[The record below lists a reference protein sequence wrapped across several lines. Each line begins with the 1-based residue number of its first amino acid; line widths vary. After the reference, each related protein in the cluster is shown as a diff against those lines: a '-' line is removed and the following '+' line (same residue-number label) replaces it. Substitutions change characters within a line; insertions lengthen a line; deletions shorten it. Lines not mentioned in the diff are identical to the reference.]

1 MTTIYKNSWMNSFIH
16 GLVSRG
22 SMRNWLHCLPALTIA
37 KIFYFSPIT
46 LAKHSGSVSAEHGIG
61 ISKIG
66 YLPYSK
72 KKPVLDLMAK
82 LKAQIDPRGIMNP
95 YKIFGSVPR
104 QD

>member
-1 MTTIYKNSWMNSFIH
+1 M
-16 GLVSRG
+16 
-22 SMRNWLHCLPALTIA
+22 
-37 KIFYFSPIT
+37 
-46 LAKHSGSVSAEHGIG
+46 SAEHGIG

-72 KKPVLDLMAK
+72 KKPLLDLMAK

-104 QD
+104 QDWSEGGIDSLFPEAMK

>member
-1 MTTIYKNSWMNSFIH
+1 MTSFIH
-16 GLVSRG
+16 GLVSYDP
-22 SMRNWLHCLPALTIA
+22 SEFIEWLTMA
-37 KIFYFSPIT
+37 KIIPTSRVT

-95 YKIFGSVPR
+95 YKIFGSVPG